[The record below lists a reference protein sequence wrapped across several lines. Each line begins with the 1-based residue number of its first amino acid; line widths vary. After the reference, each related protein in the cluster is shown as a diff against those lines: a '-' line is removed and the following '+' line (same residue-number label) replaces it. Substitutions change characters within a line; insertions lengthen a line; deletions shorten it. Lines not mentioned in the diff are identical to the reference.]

1 MIKQET
7 SIGRKWN
14 KRKKEMKI
22 SAEARQRQA
31 VWNMK
36 MAHMGNGTDQ
46 PPAEDEE
53 KKKSIHMSPTK
64 LDNVSADLMNKII
77 KS

>member
-7 SIGRKWN
+7 SIVRKWN

-22 SAEARQRQA
+22 SVEARQRQA

-46 PPAEDEE
+46 PPAEDEGG
-53 KKKSIHMSPTK
+53 KKKKKKIYSH
-64 LDNVSADLMNKII
+64 VSNQAW
-77 KS
+77 